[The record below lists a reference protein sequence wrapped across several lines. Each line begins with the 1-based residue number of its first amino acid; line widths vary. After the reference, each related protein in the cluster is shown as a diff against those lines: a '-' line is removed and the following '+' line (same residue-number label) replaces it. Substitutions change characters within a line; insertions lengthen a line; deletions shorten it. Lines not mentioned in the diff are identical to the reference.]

1 MAIAQPKADEAVGKL
16 SYEEFLQACDEDTLA
31 EWVNGEVVMTSPASN
46 RHQSISDFLLIILSL
61 YVEQGAVGRVISAPF
76 QMKTGPD
83 LGGREPDVLF
93 VAEVHLARLKDTYLD
108 GPADLVVEVVSPESR
123 LRDRGEKLAE
133 YELGGVREYW
143 IIDPDKRQVDLFL
156 LGEDGRYER
165 RKPDAQGIYHSAVVP
180 GFWIDEQWLWADP
193 PPKTLGVLRQLG
205 VV

>member
-1 MAIAQPKADEAVGKL
+1 MALSQPKRSEEVQKV
-16 SYEEFLQACDEDTLA
+16 SYEEFLRACDEDTLA
-31 EWVNGEVVMTSPASN
+31 EWVNGEIVMTSPASR
-46 RHQSISDFLLIILSL
+46 RHQGIVDFLVGVLGA
-61 YVEQGAVGRVISAPF
+61 YVQQRELGHVISAPF

-93 VAEVHLARLKDTYLD
+93 IQLDHLSRLRDTYLD

-165 RKPDAQGIYHSAVVP
+165 RKPDAQGIYHSTVVP
-180 GFWIDEQWLWADP
+180 GFWIDAQWLWADP
-193 PPKTLGVLRQLG
+193 PPKTLSVLRQLG